1 LTISFSSP
9 GGIEPKVRVDW
20 DKDKSVFLSTFY
32 FVLASVISGG
42 NKKREIESG
51 WKFASEPRILGG
63 EF

>member
-9 GGIEPKVRVDW
+9 GGIEPKVRAEW
-20 DKDKSVFLSTFY
+20 HKDRSVFLSTFY

-42 NKKREIESG
+42 NKKREMESG
-51 WKFASEPRILGG
+51 WKFTSELRFLGG